1 MFATMGF
8 LVWQILG
15 VAKSQIENFKIIS
28 LVGILTNLKRCKL
41 Q

>member
-15 VAKSQIENFKIIS
+15 VAKSQIEIFKKNPLLES
-28 LVGILTNLKRCKL
+28 LQI
-41 Q
+41 